1 MFFTFPPTVS
11 NAFGMLDITVLATFL
26 HNLLLKAFLPN
37 LTTFLNTD
45 PNPLPVWFLN
55 LKSLLARAALSLYGV
70 NLLLLLLLLPLGAAL
85 SLYGLIK
92 LTL

>member
-1 MFFTFPPTVS
+1 
-11 NAFGMLDITVLATFL
+11 MLDITVLATFL

-37 LTTFLNTD
+37 LTAFLNAD

-55 LKSLLARAALSLYGV
+55 LKSLPARAALSLYSV
-70 NLLLLLLLLPLGAAL
+70 NLLLLLLLPLGAAL

-92 LTL
+92 LTLLGSSFL